1 MLPGQ
6 RGTEIL
12 RVSDG
17 VVRLCY
23 DTVTDSYSIG
33 LRTTKD
39 VEWKYISKDLYD
51 LLVTELTK
59 QKGNK

>member
-6 RGTEIL
+6 IGTEIL

-23 DTVTDSYSIG
+23 DTVTDSCSIG
-33 LRTTKD
+33 LR
-39 VEWKYISKDLYD
+39 
-51 LLVTELTK
+51 TK
-59 QKGNK
+59 QKGNKNDRNIL